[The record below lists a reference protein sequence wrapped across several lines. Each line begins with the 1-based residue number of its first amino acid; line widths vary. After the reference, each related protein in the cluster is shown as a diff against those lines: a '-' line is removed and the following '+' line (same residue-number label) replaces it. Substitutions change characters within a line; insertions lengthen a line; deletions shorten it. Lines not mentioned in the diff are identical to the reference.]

1 MTVIPFSNPFLIIFC
16 VVLYSFLGSVI
27 CYAIY
32 SDSDVKW
39 KNKIPVNWRKFAVTL
54 TFLFWFLFVI
64 GGLIWMIKYALT
76 ESWNWATN
84 VKDLPEPDQ
93 S

>member
-1 MTVIPFSNPFLIIFC
+1 MAVVSFSNMFLIIFC
-16 VVLYSFLGSVI
+16 AVLYILIGSVI
-27 CYAIY
+27 CNAIY
-32 SDSDVKW
+32 GDSNVKW
-39 KNKIPVNWRKFAVTL
+39 KNKIPVNWRKFAVIL

-64 GGLIWMIKYALT
+64 GGVLWMIKYALT

-84 VKDLPEPDQ
+84 NKDLPESNQ